1 MAFSQVNSH
10 CPKKVKKVRIERLTI
25 SQIQLSTYTEDGH
38 VHDLNLSVREA
49 ERIWMVLAKHLN
61 QMHKADAELKIEGE

>member
-10 CPKKVKKVRIERLTI
+10 YPKKVKKVCIERLT
-25 SQIQLSTYTEDGH
+25 SSKIQLSTYTEDGH

>member
-10 CPKKVKKVRIERLTI
+10 CLKKVKKVRIERRT
-25 SQIQLSTYTEDGH
+25 SSNIQLSTYTEDGH
-38 VHDLNLSVREA
+38 MHALNLSVREA
-49 ERIWMVLAKHLN
+49 ERIWMALAKHLN